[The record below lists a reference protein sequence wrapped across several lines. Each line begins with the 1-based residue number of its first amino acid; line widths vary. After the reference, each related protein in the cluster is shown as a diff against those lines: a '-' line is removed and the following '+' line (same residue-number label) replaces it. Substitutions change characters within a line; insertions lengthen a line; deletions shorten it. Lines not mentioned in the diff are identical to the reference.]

1 MRIPLTLPMLSNT
14 ARRSSLVVSS
24 GSLPTNTVRRSSN
37 LVARAGDS
45 DRLSSVSDPGGDLYC
60 VPVPLA
66 LLYCVADPGPSLYGT
81 RSPMSSYMRPRG
93 GDCWGAKDAGGGSRA
108 GICAVMSRSAWRLGR
123 DQGGANLIVRSPS
136 EISSRVLAAIFAL
149 SCVSNVTHARP
160 DARPKT
166 NIPSTR
172 STRPNRSSTSRTN
185 SCGRARKGSPHTN
198 TLRLSPQSRSG
209 VTLRCAF
216 AGDANALGR
225 APMML
230 GAALFLATGETASAL
245 GPLARKSSR
254 RSCSSALTPPTLSPC
269 DRSSSLSC
277 GTVIVC
283 TSRVMVFTSRASSS
297 KNPSGALCFC
307 CGFSSSSAKNFVAAA
322 AAACSSSFSKN
333 CFASA
338 SLSTGDFE
346 PA

>member
-1 MRIPLTLPMLSNT
+1 
-14 ARRSSLVVSS
+14 
-24 GSLPTNTVRRSSN
+24 
-37 LVARAGDS
+37 
-45 DRLSSVSDPGGDLYC
+45 
-60 VPVPLA
+60 
-66 LLYCVADPGPSLYGT
+66 
-81 RSPMSSYMRPRG
+81 
-93 GDCWGAKDAGGGSRA
+93 
-108 GICAVMSRSAWRLGR
+108 
-123 DQGGANLIVRSPS
+123 
-136 EISSRVLAAIFAL
+136 
-149 SCVSNVTHARP
+149 
-160 DARPKT
+160 
-166 NIPSTR
+166 
-172 STRPNRSSTSRTN
+172 
-185 SCGRARKGSPHTN
+185 
-198 TLRLSPQSRSG
+198 
-209 VTLRCAF
+209 
-216 AGDANALGR
+216 
-225 APMML
+225 MML

-307 CGFSSSSAKNFVAAA
+307 CGFSSSSAKNFVAVVGTRSRSEPGCTWSTGRCASSPAA